1 MTELS
6 QQQMPPEAATA
17 VPRAEQTS
25 RKLAELRVVDS
36 LEALRE
42 HSEELSALAEQA
54 VEPNV
59 YYAPN
64 LLFPA
69 LECYAGDTRIS
80 FLLVYAK
87 PDAGMPEGR
96 RLVGFFPLEHADTFR
111 KLPLQH
117 VRLWRHEHCFLATP
131 LLQGDFV
138 RASFEL
144 VTDWAKDQGLKL
156 IEMNLVS
163 ADAVILE
170 ALNEVLDANDYERH
184 FTHYDRAVLIPKE
197 SSDEYLQAVLK
208 RKRRKDFD
216 RQFRQLK
223 KMGDLRWRH
232 HDDVD
237 SLDRVMDEFLALEAS
252 GWKGEQ
258 GTALKSKQQDARF
271 FRSMVEA
278 SQAEGRVL
286 TLSLMLNDEPI
297 AIIVVL
303 TCGRGAYA
311 FKMAYDEEYRSNS
324 PGFHLVMEMIQHVH
338 DSPDIA
344 WMDFC
349 SDPDHAMANRMF
361 CDRKPL
367 FNVDIALQSTIVSKL
382 VQVMPLMKTL
392 KEKFKGDDD
401 D

>member
-6 QQQMPPEAATA
+6 QQQMPPEAASA
-17 VPRAEQTS
+17 VAAVEQS
-25 RKLAELRVVDS
+25 GKELAELRVVKS

-42 HSEELSALAEQA
+42 HAEELSALAEQA
-54 VEPNV
+54 IEPNI

-69 LECYAGDTRIS
+69 LECYAGEVKIS
-80 FLLVYAK
+80 FLLIYAK
-87 PDAGMPEGR
+87 QGAGMPEGR
-96 RLVGFFPLEHADTFR
+96 RLVGFFPLEHADSFR

-144 VTDWAKDQGLKL
+144 VTDWVKDQDLKL
-156 IEMNLVS
+156 LEMNLVS
-163 ADAVILE
+163 ADPVILE
-170 ALNEVLDANDYERH
+170 ALNEVLDANDFERH
-184 FTHYDRAVLIPKE
+184 YTHYDRAVLIPKE
-197 SSDEYLQAVLK
+197 SGDDYLKAVLK

-223 KMGDLRWRH
+223 KMGDLQWRR
-232 HDDVD
+232 HDDIE
-237 SLDRVMDEFLALEAS
+237 SLDRVIEEFLELEAS

-258 GTALKSKQQDARF
+258 GTALKSKPQDARF
-271 FRSMVEA
+271 FRSMIEA
-278 SQAEGRVL
+278 SQKEGRVL
-286 TLSLMLNDEPI
+286 TLSLMLNDQPI

-303 TCGRGAYA
+303 TCGNGAFA

-338 DSPDIA
+338 DSSDIQ

-367 FNVDIALQSTIVSKL
+367 FNVSIAMQSTIVSKL

-392 KEKFKGDDD
+392 KEKLKGDDD